1 MHPSYATSYREPEL
15 VTSAGLGTAV
25 APQTNGPARPR
36 VLVLLATYNGA
47 AWIREQ
53 MDSILAQRDVDVRV
67 AVRDDCSTDGTRLE
81 LARFAGDPRVRIV
94 AADGPSGSAAANF
107 LTLITE
113 NPAGNCEL
121 IAFADQDDCW
131 NPEKLS
137 RAGRMLASSR
147 AAGYSSATLAVWENG
162 RQRLLRPSGLPTAA
176 DFLFEGAG
184 QGCTFVLTA
193 ALYEEVR
200 RFLASHRPA
209 AGTLHYHDWLVYALA
224 RAWDRQ
230 WFFDAQPSMKYRQH
244 AGNDTGARGTLDG
257 IVKRLARIR
266 QGWYRTQLLAIAS
279 ACAQAAPD
287 NARVYAWRQELLRPG
302 SWRRRIRIARFCMRG
317 GRRRTRDNLTVV
329 FAALCGWI

>member
-1 MHPSYATSYREPEL
+1 MHPSHATSSREPEHPNA
-15 VTSAGLGTAV
+15 AGLSTDV
-25 APQTNGPARPR
+25 VRPR
-36 VLVLLATYNGA
+36 ILVLLATYNGA

-53 MDSILAQRDVDVRV
+53 MESILSQRDVDLRV

-81 LARFAGDPRVRIV
+81 LARFAGDPRVRVV
-94 AADGPSGSAAANF
+94 AADTPSGSAAANF
-107 LTLITE
+107 LTLIAA

-121 IAFADQDDCW
+121 VAFADQDDCW

-137 RAGRMLASSR
+137 RAGRMLSSSG

-162 RQRLLRPSGLPTAA
+162 RQRVLRPSGAPTSA

-200 RFLASHRPA
+200 SFLARHPPP
-209 AGTLHYHDWLVYALA
+209 AGTLHYHDWLVYALT
-224 RAWDRQ
+224 RAWNRP
-230 WFFDAQPSMKYRQH
+230 WCFDSEPSMKYRQH

-257 IVKRLARIR
+257 ILKRLARIR
-266 QGWYRTQLLAIAS
+266 DGWYRAQLSVIAA
-279 ACAQAAPD
+279 ACAQAAPG
-287 NARVYAWRQELLRPG
+287 NIPVHAWHQELLRPD
-302 SWRRRIRIARFCMRG
+302 SWRRRIRIARFCLRG

-329 FAALCGWI
+329 LAALCGWI